1 MDNPTDHQ
9 VLTPLTSRPYERTVQ
24 EENNNYASS
33 DIRVIHELEDL
44 SEGHGLELSKGLLNA
59 DGSKDSTYY
68 EPPYGVAKT
77 NNNIYPKPIEES
89 GKTKP
94 CESELVNTITM
105 AISGNML
112 SSEMVVCHSTRVMK
126 KGSLGNDEL
135 LVQLYEYERFK
146 LHRTT

>member
-1 MDNPTDHQ
+1 MDDHQ
-9 VLTPLTSRPYERTVQ
+9 VLTPLTGQYERTVQ
-24 EENNNYASS
+24 EEINNYASS
-33 DIRVIHELEDL
+33 DIKVIHELEDL
-44 SEGHGLELSKGLLNA
+44 SEGHGLELSKGSLNT

-77 NNNIYPKPIEES
+77 NNNIFPKPIEEN

-94 CESELVNTITM
+94 SESELVNTIKM

-112 SSEMVVCHSTRVMK
+112 SSSEMVVCHSIRVMK